1 MPPRHPK
8 VSGVKIGQFQG
19 LKIYGELKMPKRR
32 GKARVLIQIFQ
43 DEPKQLRVAE
53 CLSYAKA
60 VKIIFETEESRNSK
74 GQIGHSAN

>member
-8 VSGVKIGQFQG
+8 VSGVKIGQFKG
-19 LKIYGELKMPKRR
+19 LKIYGELKNPKRR

-53 CLSYAKA
+53 CLSYTQS
-60 VKIIFETEESRNSK
+60 VRIIFESEASYNSR
-74 GQIGHSAN
+74 GQIVF